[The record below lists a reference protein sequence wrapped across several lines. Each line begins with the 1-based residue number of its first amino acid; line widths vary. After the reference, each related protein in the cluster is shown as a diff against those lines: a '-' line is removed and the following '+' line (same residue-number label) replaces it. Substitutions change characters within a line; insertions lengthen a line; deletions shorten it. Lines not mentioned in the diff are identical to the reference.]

1 MSEDGLTGGQVAGI
15 VIGSI
20 IGFLLLFVG
29 LLFLLRIWMRGP
41 TKGTDN
47 KKRLDG
53 KIVAITGT
61 FLGAISNRN
70 RS

>member
-1 MSEDGLTGGQVAGI
+1 MSEEGLSGGAIAGI

-20 IGFLLLFVG
+20 VGFVLLFVG

-47 KKRLDG
+47 KKKLDG
-53 KIVAITGT
+53 KVVAITG
-61 FLGAISNRN
+61 N
-70 RS
+70 